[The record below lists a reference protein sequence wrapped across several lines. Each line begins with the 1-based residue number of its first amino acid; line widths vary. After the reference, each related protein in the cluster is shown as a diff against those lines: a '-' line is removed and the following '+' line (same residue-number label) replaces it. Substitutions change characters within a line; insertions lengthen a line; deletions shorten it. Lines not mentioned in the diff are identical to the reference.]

1 METCWFLRVFPPSS
15 FYIFARFL
23 QEGHTMQLSTLEIK
37 GFKSFAEKTTIH
49 FNNKITGVVGPNGC
63 GKSNVVDSIRWVLG
77 EQKTSM
83 LRLEKMENLIF
94 NGTRSRKPA
103 GMAEVSLTFENT
115 KNVVS
120 SDYKTITITR
130 RLFRDGESEYLLN
143 GVACRLKDIT
153 SLFLDTGVSSDSY
166 AIIELGM
173 IDEILN
179 DRDNSRRK
187 LFEQAAGIS
196 KYKKRK
202 KETIDKL
209 KGTDADLE
217 RVKDLLFEIENNL
230 KTLEQQ
236 AKKTKRYYEL
246 KDEYKELSLL
256 LAKYNLQSYKETF
269 KNLELQKQTEEDKKL
284 ELETSVTQVE
294 ALLEK
299 EKLDNVEKEKAL
311 FEVQKKLN
319 TLVAG
324 VGEKENERNL
334 LNQQIK
340 HALDKKDTA
349 ERQIVEAND
358 QVEKLKLSIDKLNID
373 FEAESKIL
381 DGKKSELAVLE
392 AELNEI
398 RSQHG
403 TLKDSL
409 TAEQKTFTEKER
421 HIFELEKKL
430 AVNRSSNE
438 SLQNDLSQSEG
449 DVQKKRAELEQLQKD
464 FEQLKAE
471 KEQSEI
477 KLSTLLA
484 EEENRKKEIAE
495 LEASVEKT
503 RQELT
508 QETRKLDARKNEF
521 DLTKSLVENLEGFP
535 ESIKFLKK
543 NAKWSQEAPL
553 LSDIIYCAEEY
564 RVAIENYLEPYLN
577 YYVVQNIEEAVM
589 AVNLLNDASMGRANF
604 FILDEFEKYEL
615 NETLSID
622 GAKPVSELVELDSR
636 YKKLGAYLLDR
647 VYMVDDSGQF
657 DARSLNTQGKKIVL
671 LSKSGR
677 YIRKDFSLSG
687 GAVGLFEG
695 KKIGRA
701 KNLEKLQEEIKALEV
716 STYKLHQQVANA
728 QVKINQLKAA
738 SAVRDIEAQRNT
750 VNQLNSKSSA
760 AQASI
765 QSLVKFLE
773 SADAKSKGITERL
786 ASLKAEVENI
796 NAELN
801 TLRETQSAAKAIL
814 EQTDKEFVELTNRLS
829 EASSRYN
836 QKNIE
841 FHQQQNRVNSIS
853 QELGFKKSQ
862 IETLTSQL
870 TRNNEVILE
879 SEMQVEDNQRKLKE
893 LEAVLLANYADKES
907 YQNEVAE
914 SEKTYYD
921 SRGMINELD
930 GKVRELTRQRDNV
943 AMLLGQINEKFNEL
957 KLSMASMKERLSVEF
972 NIDINVLLNEEFEMV
987 QPLEEVQA
995 ETDKVKKRLENFGEI
1010 NPMALEAF
1018 EEMKKRYDFI
1028 IAQRKDLEDA
1038 KTSLLDTIK
1047 EIEDTAKT
1055 QFLDAFGK
1063 VRESFINVF
1072 HTLFSA
1078 DDQCDLFLVNPDDP
1092 LESKIEIV
1100 AKPKGKRPTVI
1111 DQLSGGEKTLT
1122 ATALLFSLYLL
1133 KPAPFCIFDEVDAP
1147 LDDGNIAKFNKIIQ
1161 EFSKESQFIIVTHNK
1176 STMTAVDAIY
1186 GVTMAEMGVSRVVP
1200 VDFRSLN

>member
-1 METCWFLRVFPPSS
+1 
-15 FYIFARFL
+15 
-23 QEGHTMQLSTLEIK
+23 MQLTTLEIK

-49 FNNKITGVVGPNGC
+49 FNNRITGVVGPNGC

-94 NGTRSRKPA
+94 NGTKSRKA
-103 GMAEVSLTFENT
+103 SSMAEVSLTFENT
-115 KNVVS
+115 KNIVS

-143 GVACRLKDIT
+143 GVACRLKDIN
-153 SLFLDTGVSSDSY
+153 SLFLDTGVGSDSY

-187 LFEQAAGIS
+187 LFEQAAGVS

-217 RVKDLLFEIENNL
+217 RVKDLLFEIESNL
-230 KTLEQQ
+230 KTLEAQ

-246 KDEYKELSLL
+246 KDEYKQLSLL
-256 LAKYNLQSYKETF
+256 LTKYNLQSYKETF
-269 KNLELQKQTEEDKKL
+269 KDLGEQKQREEDKKL
-284 ELETSVTQVE
+284 EFETSVSQVE

-299 EKLDNVEKEKAL
+299 EKLGNVDKEKSL
-311 FEVQKKLN
+311 FDIQKKLN

-334 LNQQIK
+334 LSQQIK
-340 HALDKKDTA
+340 YALDKKESA
-349 ERQIVEAND
+349 AKQILEAND
-358 QVEKLKLSIDKLNID
+358 QVEKLKLSIDKLT
-373 FEAESKIL
+373 L
-381 DGKKSELAVLE
+381 DNDSEEKLLAGKKEELAILE
-392 AELNEI
+392 AELNKI
-398 RSQHG
+398 RSEHSS
-403 TLKDSL
+403 LKDSL
-409 TAEQKTFTEKER
+409 TNEQKIFTEKER
-421 HIFELEKKL
+421 LIFELEKKL

-438 SLQNDLSQSEG
+438 SLQRDLSQSEG
-449 DVQKKRAELEQLQKD
+449 DVQKKRTELEQLQKD
-464 FEQLKAE
+464 FELLKSE
-471 KEQSEI
+471 KETAEQ
-477 KLSTLLA
+477 KLTSLMT
-484 EEENRKKEIAE
+484 EEENKKKEIADF
-495 LEASVEKT
+495 EAAVEKN

-508 QETRKLDARKNEF
+508 QETRKLDARKNEY

-543 NAKWSQEAPL
+543 NAKWSPDTPL

-564 RVAIENYLEPYLN
+564 RVAVENYLEPYLN

-589 AVNLLNDASMGRANF
+589 AVKLLNDASMGRANF
-604 FILDEFEKYEL
+604 FILDEFEKFTSGESL
-615 NETLSID
+615 VVEGTK
-622 GAKPVSELVELDSR
+622 AVSELVELDTR

-647 VYMVDDSGQF
+647 VFLVEDNGKF
-657 DARSLNTQGKKIVL
+657 EVKNLETHGKKIVL

-677 YIRKDFSLSG
+677 YIRKDFTLSG

-701 KNLEKLQEEIKALEV
+701 KNLEKLQEEIKELEV
-716 STYKLHQQVANA
+716 STYKLHQHVANT
-728 QVKINQLKAA
+728 QVKINQLKSSSLA
-738 SAVRDIEAQRNT
+738 REIDAQRSL
-750 VNQLNSKSSA
+750 VNQLNSKGSA

-765 QSLVKFLE
+765 KSLVNFLE
-773 SADAKSKGITERL
+773 GADAKSKDIAVRMET
-786 ASLKAEVENI
+786 LKAEVEAI
-796 NAELN
+796 NTELEA
-801 TLRETQSAAKAIL
+801 LRQTQSEAKSIL
-814 EQTDKEFVELTNRLS
+814 EKTDKEFIELTNKLS

-841 FHQQQNRVNSIS
+841 FHQQQNRVNSIN

-862 IETLTSQL
+862 IETLSSQL

-879 SEMQVEDNQRKLKE
+879 SQQQVDENQKKLKE
-893 LEAVLLANYADKES
+893 LEAELLGNYADKES
-907 YQNEVAE
+907 YQNEVAQA
-914 SEKTYYD
+914 EKSYYD
-921 SRGMINELD
+921 SRGTINELD
-930 GKVRELTRQRDNV
+930 TRLRELSRSKENV
-943 AMLLGQINEKFNEL
+943 SLLLNQINEKFNEL
-957 KLSMASMKERLSVEF
+957 KLSLASMKERLSVEF
-972 NIDINVLLNEEFEMV
+972 NMDINTILNEEFEMV
-987 QPLEEVQA
+987 QPIEEVQA
-995 ETDKVKKRLENFGEI
+995 EVDKVKKRLENFGEI

-1018 EEMKKRYDFI
+1018 EEMKKRHDFI
-1028 IAQRKDLEDA
+1028 IAQRKDLEEA
-1038 KTSLLDTIK
+1038 KTSLLETIK

-1055 QFLDAFGK
+1055 QFMEAFGK

-1078 DDQCDLFLVNPDDP
+1078 DDQCDLFLVNPEEP

-1147 LDDGNIAKFNKIIQ
+1147 LDDANIAKFNKIIL

-1176 STMTAVDAIY
+1176 STMASVQAIY
-1186 GVTMAEMGVSRVVP
+1186 GVTMAEQGVSRVVP

>member
-1 METCWFLRVFPPSS
+1 
-15 FYIFARFL
+15 
-23 QEGHTMQLSTLEIK
+23 MQLTTLEIK

-77 EQKTSM
+77 EQKTSH

-94 NGTRSRKPA
+94 NGTKNRKAA

-130 RLFRDGESEYLLN
+130 RLYRDGESEYLLN
-143 GVACRLKDIT
+143 GVSCRLKDIT

-173 IDEILN
+173 MDEILN

-187 LFEQAAGIS
+187 LFEQAAGVS

-217 RVKDLLFEIENNL
+217 RVKDLLFEIEGNL
-230 KTLEQQ
+230 KTLESQ

-246 KDEYKELSLL
+246 KDEYKQLSLL
-256 LAKYNLQSYKETF
+256 LAKYNLQSYKETY
-269 KNLELQKQTEEDKKL
+269 KNLEEQKTKEEDNKL
-284 ELETSVTQVE
+284 ELETAISQAE
-294 ALLEK
+294 AALEK
-299 EKLDNVEKEKAL
+299 EKLENVDKEKAL

-340 HALDKKDTA
+340 YALDKRDTA
-349 ERQIVEAND
+349 GKQIVEASD
-358 QVEKLKLSIDKLNID
+358 QVEKIKLSIEKLSIDQSSEEQLLN
-373 FEAESKIL
+373 SRKQ
-381 DGKKSELAVLE
+381 ELSVLE
-392 AELNEI
+392 EELNQV
-398 RSQHG
+398 RASHG
-403 TLKDSL
+403 DLKNTL
-409 TAEQKTFTEKER
+409 TNEQKSFSEKER
-421 HIFELEKKL
+421 QIFELEKKL

-438 SLQNDLSQSEG
+438 SLQRDLSQSEE
-449 DVQKKRAELEQLQKD
+449 DVQKKRSDLEQLQQNFD
-464 FEQLKAE
+464 ALKKE
-471 KEQSEI
+471 KEAAEV
-477 KLSTLLA
+477 KLNSLIA
-484 EEENRKKEIAE
+484 DEETKKKEIAE
-495 LEASVEKT
+495 LESAIEKT
-503 RQELT
+503 RLELT
-508 QETRKLDARKNEF
+508 QETRSLDAKKNEY
-521 DLTKSLVENLEGFP
+521 DLTKSLVDNLEGFP

-543 NAKWSQEAPL
+543 NAKWSKEAPL
-553 LSDIIYCAEEY
+553 LSDVIYCAEEY

-589 AVNLLNDASMGRANF
+589 AVKMLNDASMGRANF
-604 FILDEFEKYEL
+604 FILDEFEKYEERKT
-615 NETLSID
+615 ETVDGTKRVID
-622 GAKPVSELVELDSR
+622 LVELDAT
-636 YKKLGAYLLDR
+636 YKKLGAYLLDS
-647 VYMVDDSGQF
+647 VYLIDDSAGF
-657 DARSLNTQGKKIVL
+657 DATQMNTGGKKIVL

-677 YIRKDFSLSG
+677 FIRKDFSLSG

-701 KNLEKLQEEIKALEV
+701 KNLEKLQEDIKALELT
-716 STYKLHQQVANA
+716 TYKLHQQVSNA
-728 QVKINQLKAA
+728 QMKINQLKA
-738 SAVRDIEAQRNT
+738 SSLVRDIDAQRNQL
-750 VNQLNSKSSA
+750 NQLNSRFSGS
-760 AQASI
+760 QASI
-765 QSLVKFLE
+765 QSLVNFLE
-773 SADAKSKGITERL
+773 GADAKSKNISDRL
-786 ASLKAEVENI
+786 VALKAEADTI
-796 NAELN
+796 NNEL
-801 TLRETQSAAKAIL
+801 TTIRDTQNAAKTIL
-814 EQTDKEFVELTNRLS
+814 EKSDKEFVELTNRLS
-829 EASSRYN
+829 EVSSRYN

-841 FHQQQNRVNSIS
+841 FHQQQNRVNSII

-862 IETLTSQL
+862 VDTLQSQL
-870 TRNNEVILE
+870 SRNNEVITE
-879 SEMQVEDNQRKLKE
+879 SGMQVEENQKKLKD
-893 LEAVLLANYADKES
+893 LETLLLGSYADKES
-907 YQNEVAE
+907 YQGEVQDAE
-914 SEKTYYD
+914 KSYYD
-921 SRGMINELD
+921 SRGLINELD
-930 GKVRELTRQRDNV
+930 AKVRDLSRKRDSVVTLLT
-943 AMLLGQINEKFNEL
+943 QITDKFNEL
-957 KLSMASMKERLSVEF
+957 RLSLTSMKERLSVEF
-972 NIDINVLLNEEFEMV
+972 NIDINQILNEEFEMV

-995 ETDKVKKRLENFGEI
+995 EVEKIKRRVEGFGEI

-1018 EEMKKRYDFI
+1018 DEMKKRYDFI

-1038 KTSLLDTIK
+1038 KASLMETIK
-1047 EIEDTAKT
+1047 EIEDTAKG
-1055 QFLDAFGK
+1055 QFLEAFNK

-1078 DDQCDLFLVNPDDP
+1078 DDQCDLYLVNPEDP

-1147 LDDGNIAKFNKIIQ
+1147 LDDNNISKFNKIIS
-1161 EFSKESQFIIVTHNK
+1161 EFSKDSQFIIVTHNK
-1176 STMTAVDAIY
+1176 MTMSSVEAIY
-1186 GVTMAEMGVSRVVP
+1186 GVTMAEQGVSRVVP

>member
-1 METCWFLRVFPPSS
+1 
-15 FYIFARFL
+15 
-23 QEGHTMQLSTLEIK
+23 MQLTTLEIK

-94 NGTRSRKPA
+94 NGTKNRKPS
-103 GMAEVSLTFENT
+103 GLAEVSLTFENT
-115 KNVVS
+115 KNVLS

-143 GVACRLKDIT
+143 GVACRLRDIT

-187 LFEQAAGIS
+187 LFEQAAGVS

-230 KTLEQQ
+230 KTLEKQ
-236 AKKTKRYYEL
+236 AKQTKRYYEL
-246 KDEYKELSLL
+246 KDEYKQLSLL

-269 KNLELQKQTEEDKKL
+269 KTLEEQKRGEEDKKL
-284 ELETSVTQVE
+284 EFETSVAMVE
-294 ALLEK
+294 ASLEK

-340 HALDKKDTA
+340 YALDKRDTA
-349 ERQIVEAND
+349 ERQILEAND
-358 QVEKLKLSIDKLNID
+358 QVEKLKLSIDKLSID
-373 FEAESKIL
+373 NESEGKIL
-381 DGKKSELAVLE
+381 EGKKQELAVLE
-392 AELNEI
+392 NELNDI
-398 RSQHG
+398 RAQHG
-403 TLKDSL
+403 SLKDSL
-409 TAEQKTFTEKER
+409 TSEQKTFAEKER

-438 SLQNDLSQSEG
+438 ALQNDLSQSEG
-449 DVQKKRAELEQLQKD
+449 DVQKKRNELEQLQKD
-464 FEQLKAE
+464 FEQLKAD
-471 KEQSEI
+471 KETAEV
-477 KLSTLLA
+477 KLQTLIA
-484 EEENRKKEIAE
+484 EEESKKKEIAE
-495 LEASVEKT
+495 LEGSVEKT
-503 RQELT
+503 RVELT

-543 NAKWSQEAPL
+543 NAKWSPDTPL

-577 YYVVQNIEEAVM
+577 YYVVQNIQEAVM
-589 AVNLLNDASMGRANF
+589 AVNLLNDSSMGRANF
-604 FILDEFEKYEL
+604 FILDEFESYTGNDTTALEG
-615 NETLSID
+615 T
-622 GAKPVSELVELDSR
+622 KPVSELVELDAR

-657 DARSLNTQGKKIVL
+657 DASTLNTYGKKVVL

-728 QVKINQLKAA
+728 QVKINQLKASSVA
-738 SAVRDIEAQRNT
+738 RDIDAQRNQ
-750 VNQLNSKSSA
+750 VNQLNSKTSGV
-760 AQASI
+760 QASI

-786 ASLKAEVENI
+786 ETLKVEVETI
-796 NAELN
+796 NTELT
-801 TLRETQSAAKAIL
+801 TLRDTQNAAKAIL
-814 EQTDKEFVELTNRLS
+814 EKTDKEFIELTNKLS

-841 FHQQQNRVNSIS
+841 FHQQQNRVNSIA

-862 IETLTSQL
+862 VETLTSQL

-879 SEMQVEDNQRKLKE
+879 SGIQVEENQKKLKDI
-893 LEAVLLANYADKES
+893 EAVLLGNYADKES

-914 SEKTYYD
+914 AEKTYYD
-921 SRGMINELD
+921 SRGLINDLD
-930 GKVRELTRQRDNV
+930 GKVRELSRNRDNV
-943 AMLLGQINEKFNEL
+943 AALLGQIHDKFSEL
-957 KLSMASMKERLSVEF
+957 KLSMTSMKERLSVEF

-987 QPLEEVQA
+987 QPLEEVQL
-995 ETDKVKKRLENFGEI
+995 ETEKVKKRLENFGEI

-1047 EIEDTAKT
+1047 EIEDTAKG
-1055 QFLDAFGK
+1055 QFLEAFGK

-1078 DDQCDLFLVNPDDP
+1078 DDQCDLFLVNPEDP

-1147 LDDGNIAKFNKIIQ
+1147 LDDANIAKFNKIIN

-1176 STMTAVDAIY
+1176 STMASVDAIY

>member
-1 METCWFLRVFPPSS
+1 
-15 FYIFARFL
+15 
-23 QEGHTMQLSTLEIK
+23 MQLTTLEIK

-94 NGTRSRKPA
+94 NGTKSRKPS

-115 KNVVS
+115 KNLVPS
-120 SDYKTITITR
+120 EYKTITVTR

-143 GVACRLKDIT
+143 GVVCRLRDIT

-187 LFEQAAGIS
+187 LFEQAAGVS

-217 RVKDLLFEIENNL
+217 RVKDLLFEIENQL

-246 KDEYKELSLL
+246 KAEYKELSLL
-256 LAKYNLQSYKETF
+256 LARYNLQSYKETF
-269 KNLELQKQTEEDKKL
+269 KTLEEQKQKEDDRKL
-284 ELETSVTQVE
+284 ELDTLITQSE
-294 ALLEK
+294 AALEK
-299 EKLDNVEKEKAL
+299 EKLDNLEKEKAL

-334 LNQQIK
+334 LNSQIK
-340 HALDKKDTA
+340 YALDKKDTA
-349 ERQIVEAND
+349 GKQIVEAAD
-358 QVEKLKLSIDKLNID
+358 QVEKLKVSIDKLNID
-373 FEAESKIL
+373 RESEEHIL
-381 DGKKSELAVLE
+381 ETRKSELAVLE
-392 AELNEI
+392 TQLNEI
-398 RSQHG
+398 RSGHS
-403 TLKDSL
+403 TLKEDL
-409 TAEQKTFTEKER
+409 TNEQKVYSER
-421 HIFELEKKL
+421 ERQIFELEKKL

-438 SLQNDLSQSEG
+438 SLQRDLSQSEE
-449 DVQKKRAELEQLQKD
+449 DVQKKRVELEQLQNNY
-464 FEQLKAE
+464 EQLKTE
-471 KEQSEI
+471 KEAADL
-477 KLSTLLA
+477 KLNTLLT
-484 EEENRKKEIAE
+484 EEENKKKEIAD
-495 LEASVEKT
+495 LESAIEKT
-503 RQELT
+503 RTELT
-508 QETRKLDARKNEF
+508 QETRTLDAKKNEF

-535 ESIKFLKK
+535 ESIRFLKK
-543 NAKWSQEAPL
+543 NAKWSKEAPL

-577 YYVVQNIEEAVM
+577 YYVVQNIQEAVM
-589 AVNLLNDASMGRANF
+589 AVNLLNDAAMGRANF
-604 FILDEFEKYEL
+604 FILDEFAQYETKAKV
-615 NETLSID
+615 EIE
-622 GAKPVSELVELDSR
+622 GAKAVSELVELDAQ
-636 YKKLGAYLLDR
+636 YKKLGDFLLDR
-647 VYMVDDSGQF
+647 VYMFEDNSQF
-657 DARSLNTQGKKIVL
+657 DPTKLNTGGKKIVL
-671 LSKSGR
+671 LSKSGK

-701 KNLEKLQEEIKALEV
+701 KNLEKLQEDIKQFELSA
-716 STYKLHQQVANA
+716 YKLHQQVANA
-728 QVKINQLKAA
+728 QVKINQLKASFLA
-738 SAVRDIEAQRNT
+738 KEIEGQRTITAQLAAR
-750 VNQLNSKSSA
+750 SSA
-760 AQASI
+760 AQANI
-765 QSLVKFLE
+765 QNLVRFLE
-773 SADAKSKGITERL
+773 SADEKSKNITERL
-786 ASLKAEVENI
+786 ESLKVEVESVT
-796 NAELN
+796 AELSG
-801 TLRETQSAAKAIL
+801 LQDHQLSAKSVL
-814 EQTDKEFVELTNRLS
+814 EKTDKEFVEITQKLS

-841 FHQQQNRVNSIS
+841 FHQQQNRVNFIN

-862 IETLTSQL
+862 IETLSVQL

-879 SEMQVEDNQRKLKE
+879 SQMQVEESQKKLKD
-893 LEAVLLANYADKES
+893 LETALLTNYADKES
-907 YQNEVAE
+907 YQSEVEEAE
-914 SEKTYYD
+914 KAYYD
-921 SRGMINELD
+921 SRGLINELD
-930 GKVRELTRQRDNV
+930 GKVRELSRTKDNTV
-943 AMLLGQINEKFNEL
+943 MMLNQINEKFNEL
-957 KLSMASMKERLSVEF
+957 KLSLTSMKERLFVEF
-972 NIDINVLLNEEFEMV
+972 NVDINQILNDEFEMV

-995 ETDKVKKRLENFGEI
+995 EVDKVKKRLENFGEI
-1010 NPMALEAF
+1010 NPMAVEAF
-1018 EEMKKRYDFI
+1018 DEMKKRYDFI

-1038 KTSLLDTIK
+1038 KTSLLETIK
-1047 EIEDTAKT
+1047 EIEETAKT
-1055 QFLDAFGK
+1055 QFTDAFNK
-1063 VRESFINVF
+1063 VRASFITVF
-1072 HTLFSA
+1072 QTLFSS
-1078 DDQCDLFLVNPDDP
+1078 DDQCDLYLENPDDP
-1092 LESKIEIV
+1092 LESKIEII

-1147 LDDGNIAKFNKIIQ
+1147 LDDNNIAKFNKIIN
-1161 EFSKESQFIIVTHNK
+1161 EFSKDSQFIIVTHNK
-1176 STMTAVDAIY
+1176 MTMSSVDAIY
-1186 GVTMAEMGVSRVVP
+1186 GVTMPEQGVSRVVP

>member
-1 METCWFLRVFPPSS
+1 
-15 FYIFARFL
+15 
-23 QEGHTMQLSTLEIK
+23 MQLTTLEIK

-94 NGTRSRKPA
+94 NGTRSRKA
-103 GMAEVSLTFENT
+103 SGMAEVSLTFENT
-115 KNVVS
+115 KNLVPS
-120 SDYKTITITR
+120 EYKTITITR

-143 GVACRLKDIT
+143 GVTCRLKDIT

-173 IDEILN
+173 VDEILN

-187 LFEQAAGIS
+187 LFEQAAGVS

-202 KETIDKL
+202 KETLDKL
-209 KGTDADLE
+209 KSTDADLE
-217 RVKDLLFEIENNL
+217 RVKDLLFEIEGQL
-230 KTLEQQ
+230 KTLETQ

-256 LAKYNLQSYKETF
+256 LARYNLQTYRETF
-269 KNLELQKQTEEDKKL
+269 KNLEEQKQKEEDGKM
-284 ELETSVTQVE
+284 EVEAAISQVE
-294 ALLEK
+294 AALEK
-299 EKLDNVEKEKAL
+299 EKLDNVDKEKTL
-311 FEVQKKLN
+311 FDIQKKLN

-334 LNQQIK
+334 LNSQIK
-340 HALDKKDTA
+340 YALDKKDSA
-349 ERQIVEAND
+349 EKQIIEAND
-358 QVEKLKLSIDKLNID
+358 QVEKLKVSISKLEID
-373 FEAESKIL
+373 QQSESSIL
-381 DGKKSELAVLE
+381 DTRKGELDVLE
-392 AELNEI
+392 NELNQI
-398 RSQHG
+398 RATHG
-403 TLKDSL
+403 NLKDTL
-409 TAEQKTFTEKER
+409 TNEQKLFTEKER
-421 HIFELEKKL
+421 QIFELEKKL

-438 SLQNDLSQSEG
+438 SLQRDLSQSDE
-449 DVQKKRAELEQLQKD
+449 DMQNKRRELEQLQQN
-464 FEQLKAE
+464 FEQLKAD
-471 KEQSEI
+471 KEEAEI
-477 KLSTLLA
+477 KLNRLIG
-484 EEENRKKEIAE
+484 EEHDKKKEIEE
-495 LEASVEKT
+495 LEASIEAT

-508 QETRKLDARKNEF
+508 KETRSLDAKKNEYE
-521 DLTKSLVENLEGFP
+521 LTKSLVENLEGFP

-543 NAKWSQEAPL
+543 NAKWSKEAPL
-553 LSDIIYCAEEY
+553 LSDVIYCAEEY

-577 YYVVQNIEEAVM
+577 YYVVQNIQEAVM
-589 AVNLLNDASMGRANF
+589 AVNLLNDSSMGRANF
-604 FILDEFEKYEL
+604 FILDEFEKYEPH
-615 NETLSID
+615 TSLSID
-622 GAKPVSELVELDSR
+622 GAKPVTELVELDAT

-647 VYMVDDSGQF
+647 VYMVDDSASF
-657 DARSLNTQGKKIVL
+657 DITQLNTQGKKVVM

-677 YIRKDFSLSG
+677 YIRRDFTLSG

-701 KNLEKLQEEIKALEV
+701 KNLEKLQEEIKALEI

-728 QVKINQLKAA
+728 QVKINQLK
-738 SAVRDIEAQRNT
+738 SSSLTKDIDAQRT
-750 VNQLNSKSSA
+750 LSSQLNSNFSA
-760 AQASI
+760 AQANI

-773 SADAKSKGITERL
+773 GADAKTKTITERL
-786 ASLKAEVENI
+786 ETLKQEVDVI
-796 NAELN
+796 QSEL
-801 TLRETQSAAKAIL
+801 TVLRDTQSAAKSVL
-814 EQTDKEFVELTNRLS
+814 EKTDKEFIELTNKLS

-841 FHQQQNRVNSIS
+841 FHQQQNRVNSIT

-862 IETLTSQL
+862 VETLTIQL
-870 TRNNEVILE
+870 TRNNEIIIECGMQMEE
-879 SEMQVEDNQRKLKE
+879 SQKKLKE
-893 LEAVLLANYADKES
+893 LETALLSNYADKES
-907 YQNEVAE
+907 YQAEVEEAE
-914 SEKTYYD
+914 KAYYD
-921 SRGMINELD
+921 SRASINELD
-930 GKVRELTRQRDNV
+930 GKVRELARNRDNTV
-943 AMLLGQINEKFNEL
+943 NLLNNISEKFNEL
-957 KLSMASMKERLSVEF
+957 KLSLTSMKERLSVEF
-972 NIDINVLLNEEFEMV
+972 NVDINVILNEEFEMV

-995 ETDKVKKRLENFGEI
+995 EVDKVKKRLDNFGEI

-1018 EEMKKRYDFI
+1018 EEMKKRFDFI
-1028 IAQRKDLEDA
+1028 TAQRKDLDDA

-1047 EIEDTAKT
+1047 EIDDTAKT
-1055 QFLDAFGK
+1055 QFLEAFHK

-1078 DDQCDLFLVNPDDP
+1078 DDQCDLFLVNPEEP

-1147 LDDGNIAKFNKIIQ
+1147 LDDTNISKFNKIIQ
-1161 EFSKESQFIIVTHNK
+1161 QFSKESQFIIVTHNK
-1176 STMTAVDAIY
+1176 MTMSAVEAIY
-1186 GVTMAEMGVSRVVP
+1186 GVTMPEQGVSRVVP
-1200 VDFRSLN
+1200 VNFSNLN

>member
-1 METCWFLRVFPPSS
+1 
-15 FYIFARFL
+15 
-23 QEGHTMQLSTLEIK
+23 MQLTTLEIK

-49 FNNKITGVVGPNGC
+49 FNNRITGVVGPNGC

-77 EQKTSM
+77 EQKTSQ

-94 NGTRSRKPA
+94 NGTKSRKPS

-115 KNVVS
+115 KNVLS

-143 GVACRLKDIT
+143 GVVCRLKDIT
-153 SLFLDTGVSSDSY
+153 SLFLDTGVSADSY

-173 IDEILN
+173 MDEILN

-187 LFEQAAGIS
+187 LFEQAAGVA

-217 RVKDLLFEIENNL
+217 RVKDLLFEIEGNL
-230 KTLEQQ
+230 KTLETQ

-246 KDEYKELSLL
+246 KGEYKELSLL
-256 LAKYNLQSYKETF
+256 LAKYNLQTYKETY
-269 KNLELQKQTEEDKKL
+269 KSLETQKLQEEDKKL
-284 ELETSVTQVE
+284 ELETSMAQAE

-299 EKLDNVEKEKAL
+299 EKLGNVDKERAL

-334 LNQQIK
+334 LTQQIK
-340 HALDKKDTA
+340 YALDKKDTA
-349 ERQIVEAND
+349 EKQIIEAND
-358 QVEKLKLSIDKLNID
+358 QVEKLKISIDKLSMD
-373 FEAESKIL
+373 KESEEAIL
-381 DGKKSELAVLE
+381 ENRKQELAVLE
-392 AELNEI
+392 EELNKI
-398 RSQHG
+398 RASHG
-403 TLKDSL
+403 TLKDTL
-409 TAEQKTFTEKER
+409 TNEQKSYTEKER
-421 HIFELEKKL
+421 QIFELEKKL

-438 SLQNDLSQSEG
+438 SLQRDLNQSED
-449 DVQKKRAELEQLQKD
+449 DVKKKRTELEQLQAD
-464 FEQLKAE
+464 FEQVKTDKEAAELKL
-471 KEQSEI
+471 QNLI
-477 KLSTLLA
+477 K
-484 EEENRKKEIAE
+484 EEEDKKKEISE
-495 LEASVEKT
+495 LETSIEKT

-508 QETRKLDARKNEF
+508 AETRSLDAKKNEY
-521 DLTKSLVENLEGFP
+521 DLTKSLVDNLEGFP

-577 YYVVQNIEEAVM
+577 YYVVQNLHEAVM

-604 FILDEFEKYEL
+604 FILDEFEKYEPKAAIQI
-615 NETLSID
+615 E
-622 GAKPVSELVELDSR
+622 GAKAVNELVELDSR

-647 VYMVDDSGQF
+647 VYLIDDRAQF
-657 DARSLNTQGKKIVL
+657 DISQLDNKQDKIVV
-671 LSKSGR
+671 LSQSGK

-716 STYKLHQQVANA
+716 SSYKLHQQVANA
-728 QVKINQLKAA
+728 QVKINQLKG
-738 SAVRDIEAQRNT
+738 STVTREIEAQRQM
-750 VNQLNSKSSA
+750 VNQLSSKLSA
-760 AQASI
+760 SQASI

-773 SADAKSKGITERL
+773 GADAKSKDITQRL
-786 ASLKAEVENI
+786 EL
-796 NAELN
+796 LN
-801 TLRETQSAAKAIL
+801 TEVDELTSQLNSIRETQSSAKSEL
-814 EQTDKEFVELTNRLS
+814 EKTDKEFVEMTNKLS

-841 FHQQQNRVNSIS
+841 FHQQQNRVNSIN

-870 TRNNEVILE
+870 TRNNDVILE
-879 SEMQVEDNQRKLKE
+879 SQIQVEENQKKLKE
-893 LEAVLLANYADKES
+893 LESELLGSYADKES
-907 YQNEVAE
+907 YQNEVADA
-914 SEKTYYD
+914 EKNYYD
-921 SRGMINELD
+921 SRGLINDLD
-930 GKVRELTRQRDNV
+930 GKVRELSRSRDTV
-943 AMLLGQINEKFNEL
+943 ANLLQNINDKFNEL
-957 KLSMASMKERLSVEF
+957 RLSLTSMKERLHVEF
-972 NIDINVLLNEEFEMV
+972 NMDINVILNEEFEMV
-987 QPLEEVQA
+987 QPLEEVQT
-995 ETDKVKKRLENFGEI
+995 EVEKVKKRLENFGEI

-1038 KTSLLDTIK
+1038 KESLLTTIK
-1047 EIEDTAKT
+1047 EIEDSAKS
-1055 QFLDAFGK
+1055 QFMEAFTK
-1063 VRESFINVF
+1063 VRENFIRVF
-1072 HTLFSA
+1072 QTLFSA
-1078 DDQCDLFLVNPDDP
+1078 DDQCDLFLENPDDP
-1092 LESKIEIV
+1092 LESKIEII
-1100 AKPKGKRPTVI
+1100 ARPKGKRPTVI

-1147 LDDGNIAKFNKIIQ
+1147 LDDTNVQKFTKIIQ
-1161 EFSKESQFIIVTHNK
+1161 EFSKDSQFIIVTHNK
-1176 STMTAVDAIY
+1176 MTMVEVDAIY
-1186 GVTMAEMGVSRVVP
+1186 GVTMAEQGVSRVVP

>member
-1 METCWFLRVFPPSS
+1 
-15 FYIFARFL
+15 
-23 QEGHTMQLSTLEIK
+23 MQLTTLEIK

-49 FNNKITGVVGPNGC
+49 FNNNITGIVGPNGC

-77 EQKTSM
+77 EQKTSH

-94 NGTRSRKPA
+94 NGTKNRKPA

-115 KNVVS
+115 KNLVS

-130 RLFRDGESEYLLN
+130 RLFRDGESEYRLN
-143 GVACRLKDIT
+143 DVPCRLKDIT
-153 SLFLDTGVSSDSY
+153 TLFMDTGVSSDSY

-173 IDEILN
+173 MDEILN

-187 LFEQAAGIS
+187 LFEQAAGVA

-217 RVKDLLFEIENNL
+217 RVKDLLFEIEANL
-230 KTLEQQ
+230 KTLETQ

-246 KDEYKELSLL
+246 KEEYKQLSLL
-256 LAKYNLQSYKETF
+256 LAKYNLQSYKESF
-269 KNLELQKQTEEDKKL
+269 KTLESKKQTEEETKL
-284 ELETSVTQVE
+284 ELDAAIAQAE
-294 ALLEK
+294 AALEK
-299 EKLDNVEKEKAL
+299 EKLDNVDKEKAL

-334 LNQQIK
+334 LNSQIK
-340 HALDKKDTA
+340 YALDKKDTA
-349 ERQIVEAND
+349 EKQIIDAND
-358 QVEKLKLSIDKLNID
+358 SVEKLKLSIDKLSID
-373 FEAESKIL
+373 MESESRIL
-381 DGKKSELAVLE
+381 DSRKTELTVLE
-392 AELNEI
+392 TDLNEI
-398 RSQHG
+398 RSQH
-403 TLKDSL
+403 TNLKDTL
-409 TAEQKTFTEKER
+409 TNDQKIYTEKER
-421 HIFELEKKL
+421 QIFELDKKL

-438 SLQNDLSQSEG
+438 TLQRDLINSDE
-449 DVQKKRAELEQLQKD
+449 DVQKKRLELEQLQKD
-464 FEQLKAE
+464 FAQLKEDKEAAE
-471 KEQSEI
+471 VKQTALI
-477 KLSTLLA
+477 A
-484 EEENRKKEIAE
+484 EEEAKKKEIAE
-495 LEASVEKT
+495 LETSIEKT
-503 RQELT
+503 RLELT
-508 QETRKLDARKNEF
+508 AETRTLDAKKNEF

-543 NAKWSQEAPL
+543 NAKWSKEAPL

-564 RVAIENYLEPYLN
+564 RVAIENFLEPYLN
-577 YYVVQNIEEAVM
+577 YYVVQNIQEAVM

-604 FILDEFEKYEL
+604 FILDEFEKYDT
-615 NETLSID
+615 NSSVQIA
-622 GAKPVSELVELDSR
+622 GAKAVSDLVELDGA

-647 VYMVDDSGQF
+647 VYMIDDSNNF
-657 DARSLNTQGKKIVL
+657 DISQLDTQGRKVVI

-701 KNLEKLQEEIKALEV
+701 KNLEKLQEEIKALEL
-716 STYKLHQQVANA
+716 STYKLHQQVSNA
-728 QVKINQLKAA
+728 QVKINQLK
-738 SAVRDIEAQRNT
+738 SSSVVRDIDTQRNL
-750 VNQLNSKSSA
+750 VNQLTSKFSGS
-760 AQASI
+760 QASI
-765 QSLVKFLE
+765 NSLVKFLE
-773 SADAKSKGITERL
+773 SADEKSKNIALRL
-786 ASLKAEVENI
+786 DALKAEVETI
-796 NAELN
+796 NSEL
-801 TLRETQSAAKAIL
+801 TALRETQGSAKAIL
-814 EQTDKEFVELTNRLS
+814 EKTDKEFVELTNKLS

-841 FHQQQNRVNSIS
+841 FHQQQNRVNSIN

-862 IETLTSQL
+862 IETLMNQL

-879 SEMQVEDNQRKLKE
+879 SQMQLEESQKKSKE
-893 LEAVLLANYADKES
+893 IETALLSNYADKES
-907 YQNEVAE
+907 YAAEVEAAE
-914 SEKTYYD
+914 KGYYD
-921 SRGMINELD
+921 SRGLINELD
-930 GKVRELTRQRDNV
+930 GKARELSRNRDNV
-943 AMLLGQINEKFNEL
+943 VGLLNSINEKFSEL
-957 KLSMASMKERLSVEF
+957 KLSLLSMKERLSVEF
-972 NIDINVLLNEEFEMV
+972 NIDINVILNEEFEMV

-995 ETDKVKKRLENFGEI
+995 EVDKVKKRIDNFGEI

-1028 IAQRKDLEDA
+1028 ILQKTDLENA
-1038 KTSLLDTIK
+1038 KNSLLDTIK
-1047 EIEDTAKT
+1047 EIEDTAKS
-1055 QFLDAFGK
+1055 QFVEAFTK
-1063 VRESFINVF
+1063 IRESFIRVF
-1072 HTLFSA
+1072 QTLFSA

-1092 LESKIEIV
+1092 LESKIEII

-1147 LDDGNIAKFNKIIQ
+1147 LDDANISKFNKIIS
-1161 EFSKESQFIIVTHNK
+1161 EFSKGSQFIIVTHNK
-1176 STMTAVDAIY
+1176 MTMSSVDAIY
-1186 GVTMAEMGVSRVVP
+1186 GVTMAEQGVSRVVP

>member
-1 METCWFLRVFPPSS
+1 
-15 FYIFARFL
+15 
-23 QEGHTMQLSTLEIK
+23 MQLTTLEIK

-49 FNNKITGVVGPNGC
+49 FDNKITGVVGPNGC

-77 EQKTSM
+77 EQKTSH

-94 NGTRSRKPA
+94 NGTKNRKAA

-115 KNVVS
+115 KNLVS

-130 RLFRDGESEYLLN
+130 RLFRDGESEYRLN
-143 GVACRLKDIT
+143 DVPCRLKDIT
-153 SLFLDTGVSSDSY
+153 SLFMDTGVSADSY

-173 IDEILN
+173 MDEILN

-187 LFEQAAGIS
+187 LFEQAAGVA

-209 KGTDADLE
+209 KGTDADLD
-217 RVKDLLFEIENNL
+217 RVKDLLFEIEGNL
-230 KTLEQQ
+230 KTLEAQ

-246 KDEYKELSLL
+246 KEEYKQLSLL
-256 LAKYNLQSYKETF
+256 LTRYNLQAYKETY
-269 KNLELQKQTEEDKKL
+269 KNLEEARTKETDNKF
-284 ELETSVTQVE
+284 ELEAAIAHAE
-294 ALLEK
+294 ATLEK
-299 EKLDNVEKEKAL
+299 EKLGNVDKEKAL
-311 FEVQKKLN
+311 FEVQRKLN

-334 LNQQIK
+334 LNSQIK
-340 HALDKKDTA
+340 YALDKKETA
-349 ERQIVEAND
+349 EKQILEASD
-358 QVEKLKLSIDKLNID
+358 SVEKLKLSIEKLSID
-373 FEAESKIL
+373 HESEARIL
-381 DGKKSELAVLE
+381 DARKSELTVLE
-392 AELNEI
+392 TELNEI
-398 RSQHG
+398 RSQHTG
-403 TLKDSL
+403 LKDTL
-409 TAEQKTFTEKER
+409 TNEQKTYTEKER
-421 HIFELEKKL
+421 QIFELDKKL

-438 SLQNDLSQSEG
+438 SLQRDLLNSDE
-449 DVQKKRAELEQLQKD
+449 DVQKKRLELEQLQKD
-464 FEQLKAE
+464 FEKLKAD
-471 KEQSEI
+471 KETAEVKLQSLI
-477 KLSTLLA
+477 A
-484 EEENRKKEIAE
+484 EEENKKKEIAE
-495 LEASVEKT
+495 LETSVEKT

-508 QETRKLDARKNEF
+508 AETRTLDAKKNEY

-543 NAKWSQEAPL
+543 NAKWSKEAPL

-577 YYVVQNIEEAVM
+577 YYVVQNIQEAVM
-589 AVNLLNDASMGRANF
+589 AVNMLNDSSMGRANF
-604 FILDEFEKYEL
+604 FILDEFEKYEPTSAV
-615 NETLSID
+615 EIAGT
-622 GAKPVSELVELDSR
+622 KPVQDLVELDAQ
-636 YKKLGAYLLDR
+636 YKKLGAYLLDK
-647 VYMVDDSGQF
+647 VYMIDDAGF
-657 DARSLNTQGKKIVL
+657 DATNLDTQGKKVVVIA
-671 LSKSGR
+671 KSGKF
-677 YIRKDFSLSG
+677 IRRDFALSG

-701 KNLEKLQEEIKALEV
+701 KNLEKLQEEIKALEL
-716 STYKLHQQVANA
+716 STYKLHQQVSNA
-728 QVKINQLKAA
+728 QVKINQLKASSVA
-738 SAVRDIEAQRNT
+738 RDIDAQRNL
-750 VNQLNSKSSA
+750 VNQLASKFSGS
-760 AQASI
+760 QASI
-765 QSLVKFLE
+765 NSLVKFLE
-773 SADAKSKGITERL
+773 SADEKSKTITQRL
-786 ASLKAEVENI
+786 DTLKAEVETI
-796 NAELN
+796 NTEL
-801 TLRETQSAAKAIL
+801 TSLRETQGSAKAIL
-814 EQTDKEFVELTNRLS
+814 EKTDKEFVELTNKLS

-879 SEMQVEDNQRKLKE
+879 SQMQ
-893 LEAVLLANYADKES
+893 LEESQKKAKDIETALLSNYADKES
-907 YQNEVAE
+907 YAAEVEAAE
-914 SEKTYYD
+914 KGYYD
-921 SRGMINELD
+921 SRGAINEYD
-930 GKVRELTRQRDNV
+930 TKVRELTRNRDNV
-943 AMLLGQINEKFNEL
+943 VNLLANISDKFNEL
-957 KLSMASMKERLSVEF
+957 KLSLTSMKERLSVEF
-972 NIDINVLLNEEFEMV
+972 NVDINVVLNEEFEMV

-995 ETDKVKKRLENFGEI
+995 EVEKVKKRVENFGEI

-1028 IAQRKDLEDA
+1028 IVQKTDLENA
-1038 KTSLLDTIK
+1038 KSSLMATIK
-1047 EIEDTAKT
+1047 EIEDTAKA
-1055 QFLDAFGK
+1055 QFVEAFTK
-1063 VRESFINVF
+1063 IRESFIKVF
-1072 HTLFSA
+1072 HTLFSE

-1147 LDDGNIAKFNKIIQ
+1147 LDDANIGKFNKIIS

-1176 STMTAVDAIY
+1176 MTMSSVEAIY
-1186 GVTMAEMGVSRVVP
+1186 GVTMAEQGVSRVVP

>member
-1 METCWFLRVFPPSS
+1 
-15 FYIFARFL
+15 
-23 QEGHTMQLSTLEIK
+23 MQLTTLEIK

-94 NGTRSRKPA
+94 NGTRTRKPS

-115 KNVVS
+115 KNIIS

-143 GVACRLKDIT
+143 GVACRLKDIS
-153 SLFLDTGVSSDSY
+153 SLFLDTGVSADSY

-187 LFEQAAGIS
+187 LFEQAAGVS

-230 KTLEQQ
+230 KTLEAQ
-236 AKKTKRYYEL
+236 AKKTKRFYEL

-256 LAKYNLQSYKETF
+256 LTKYNLQSYKETF
-269 KNLELQKQTEEDKKL
+269 KSLEEQKASAEDRKI
-284 ELETSVTQVE
+284 EYETAVAQNE

-299 EKLDNVEKEKAL
+299 EKLENVEKEKLL
-311 FEVQKKLN
+311 FEIQKKLN

-324 VGEKENERNL
+324 VGEKENNRNL
-334 LNQQIK
+334 LSQQIK
-340 HALDKKDTA
+340 YALDKKDTA
-349 ERQIVEAND
+349 EKQIIEAND
-358 QVEKLKLSIDKLNID
+358 QVEKLKLSIEKLSMDKESEDTILNSRKQ
-373 FEAESKIL
+373 EL
-381 DGKKSELAVLE
+381 DVLE
-392 AELNEI
+392 AELNGI
-398 RSQHG
+398 RAQHG
-403 TLKDSL
+403 NLKDALSN
-409 TAEQKTFTEKER
+409 EQKTYTEKER
-421 HIFELEKKL
+421 QIFELEKKL

-438 SLQNDLSQSEG
+438 SLQRDLNQSEE
-449 DVQKKRAELEQLQKD
+449 DTQKKRAELEQLQKD
-464 FEQLKAE
+464 FETLKTDKEAAE
-471 KEQSEI
+471 Q
-477 KLSTLLA
+477 KLAALIS
-484 EEENRKKEIAE
+484 EEEGKKKEISE
-495 LEASVEKT
+495 LEASIEKT

-508 QETRKLDARKNEF
+508 ADTRSLDAKKNEY
-521 DLTKSLVENLEGFP
+521 DLTKSLVDNLEGFP

-564 RVAIENYLEPYLN
+564 RVAVENYLEPYLN
-577 YYVVQNIEEAVM
+577 YYVVRNVHEAVM
-589 AVNLLNDASMGRANF
+589 AIKLLNDSSMGRANF
-604 FILDEFEKYEL
+604 FILDEFEKYEPNTPL
-615 NETLSID
+615 TLPN
-622 GAKPVSELVELDSR
+622 AKSVADLVEMDAQ

-647 VYMVDDSGQF
+647 VYLIDDSGQF
-657 DARSLNTQGKKIVL
+657 DANQVENLDTQGNKIVL

-677 YIRKDFSLSG
+677 FIRKDFSLSG

-716 STYKLHQQVANA
+716 STYKLHQQVSNA
-728 QVKINQLKAA
+728 QVKINQLKGSSVA
-738 SAVRDIEAQRNT
+738 REIDTQRNL
-750 VNQLNSKSSA
+750 VNQLNNKTSA
-760 AQASI
+760 AQAST

-773 SADAKSKGITERL
+773 GADEKSRQITERL
-786 ASLKAEVENI
+786 ASLKGEVENI
-796 NAELN
+796 NTELGS
-801 TLRETQSAAKAIL
+801 LRESQSAAKSVL
-814 EQTDKEFVELTNRLS
+814 EKTDKDFVELTNKLS

-841 FHQQQNRVNSIS
+841 FHQQQNRVNSIN
-853 QELGFKKSQ
+853 QELGFKKTQ
-862 IETLTSQL
+862 VETLTSQL
-870 TRNNEVILE
+870 TRNNSVISE
-879 SEMQVEDNQRKLKE
+879 SQQQMEENQKKLKE
-893 LEAVLLANYADKES
+893 LEAELLGSYADKES
-907 YQNEVAE
+907 FQNEVAE

-921 SRGMINELD
+921 SRATINDLD
-930 GKVRELTRQRDNV
+930 GKVREMSRNRDN
-943 AMLLGQINEKFNEL
+943 AANALANINEKFNEL
-957 KLSMASMKERLSVEF
+957 RLSLASMKERLSVEF
-972 NIDINVLLNEEFEMV
+972 NIDINVILNEEFEMV
-987 QPLEEVQA
+987 QPIEEVQA
-995 ETDKVKKRLENFGEI
+995 EVEKIKKRVDNFGEI

-1018 EEMKKRYDFI
+1018 DEMKKRYDFI

-1038 KTSLLDTIK
+1038 KASLLDTIK
-1047 EIEDTAKT
+1047 EIEDTAKG
-1055 QFLDAFGK
+1055 QFLEAFSK

-1078 DDQCDLFLVNPDDP
+1078 DDQCDLFLLNPEDP

-1147 LDDGNIAKFNKIIQ
+1147 LDDANIAKFNKIIQ
-1161 EFSKESQFIIVTHNK
+1161 EFSNESQFIIVTHNK
-1176 STMTAVDAIY
+1176 STMASVDAIY
-1186 GVTMAEMGVSRVVP
+1186 GVTMAEQGVSRVVP